1 MHMSANK
8 SPLIPSAAQSTG
20 KQNVDYKMSIE
31 NLKDLYNPTDNT
43 INLTKL
49 SVALKLETPLKEPA
63 FAGSGRV
70 RSVSVPENE
79 ETLASILSLTL

>member
-1 MHMSANK
+1 MIYHMHMSANK
-8 SPLIPSAAQSTG
+8 SPLIPSAAQSSG

-43 INLTKL
+43 IK
-49 SVALKLETPLKEPA
+49 TPLKEPA